1 MFLDKDGVINVDK
14 GVSGNFEPVELYAH
28 ICDLIAEFKSAGF
41 KIFVVTNQPVV
52 ARGLMSEDELKIY
65 FEKFRDLILKT
76 NTGAAIDK
84 IYYCPHHPDANDERY
99 RALCECRKPKPG
111 MLLTAAREYGIDLK
125 ASYMIG
131 DRMSD
136 ITAGSL
142 AGCRTIHFLSGMHTQ
157 KAIISDFKPDKEI
170 RPDYTINGLCEL
182 RSIIE

>member
-1 MFLDKDGVINVDK
+1 
-14 GVSGNFEPVELYAH
+14 
-28 ICDLIAEFKSAGF
+28 
-41 KIFVVTNQPVV
+41 
-52 ARGLMSEDELKIY
+52 MSEDDLKIY

-76 NTGAAIDK
+76 NAGAAIDK

-99 RALCECRKPKPG
+99 RALCECRKPRPG
-111 MLLTAAREYGIDLK
+111 MLLTAAREYEIDLK

-142 AGCRTIHFLSGMHTQ
+142 AGCRTIHFLSGMHAQ